1 MVQWKKEENK
11 IDKIN
16 FNLKLDFYLA
26 MSKNVSRWHIITCTF
41 PVTVRDSPSILLEVM
56 EE

>member
-26 MSKNVSRWHIITCTF
+26 MSKDVSRWHIITCIF
-41 PVTVRDSPSILLEVM
+41 QVTVRDSPSILLEVM